1 MEEKGRKIDRRRL
14 DFIAK
19 QVIDYRRTQ
28 KKEKPKPEKPKR
40 QPDLFEEEKKNEDEN
55 T

>member
-1 MEEKGRKIDRRRL
+1 MEEKGRRIDRRRL

-19 QVIDYRRTQ
+19 QVIDYRPSE
-28 KKEKPKPEKPKR
+28 KKEKPKPKKPKR
-40 QPDLFEEEKKNEDEN
+40 QPDLFDEEKKKDED